1 MFVAIAMSLHERVLH
16 VGGLALQ
23 WRIGGTNADRSAP
36 PGRAWSAAA
45 LSAIYE
51 NGSAVKARLLCSAPP
66 AGRPLRRRRR
76 DVDGDVGDALLAAPG
91 RIALQAPVN
100 PRVEV
105 VADDPAPVRSPEG
118 E

>member
-1 MFVAIAMSLHERVLH
+1 MEDRRH
-16 VGGLALQ
+16 
-23 WRIGGTNADRSAP
+23 NADRSAP
-36 PGRAWSAAA
+36 AGRVWSAAD

-51 NGSAVKARLLCSAPP
+51 NGSAVMARLLCSAPP
-66 AGRPLRRRRR
+66 AVAHEGTNWGQASHAGRPLRRRRR

-105 VADDPAPVRSPEG
+105 VADDPAPVRSPAG
-118 E
+118 D

>member
-16 VGGLALQ
+16 VGGLALR

-36 PGRAWSAAA
+36 AGRAWSAAA

-66 AGRPLRRRRR
+66 AVAHEGTNWDKRLTPA
-76 DVDGDVGDALLAAPG
+76 VPYDGGAAT
-91 RIALQAPVN
+91 
-100 PRVEV
+100 
-105 VADDPAPVRSPEG
+105 
-118 E
+118 